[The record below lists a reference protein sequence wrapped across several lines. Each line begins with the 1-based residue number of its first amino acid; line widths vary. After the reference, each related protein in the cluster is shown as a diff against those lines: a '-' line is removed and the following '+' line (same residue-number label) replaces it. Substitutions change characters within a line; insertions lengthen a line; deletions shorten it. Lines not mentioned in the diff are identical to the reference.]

1 MSNRKLTVTRAGVLR
16 FVLCLASAFLLWL
29 FVMYTESP
37 EYDRQ
42 YDGIR
47 VEVRNADV
55 RYDYDL
61 VYPKSISASFRG
73 TNVALAGCSSDDI
86 TAVIYLDGGAFTGTK
101 AFVVEYEFKNDVKL
115 KALEEKRIEVE
126 CRPADLESV
135 PVNNV
140 PVALSG
146 LEGTGIDKENIDISS
161 LNVLAWARAEDV
173 GFLADASA
181 LKATATFSS
190 DSITKML
197 ETAEGEAITFSVSV
211 TFEADSGILYKPTE
225 GNGEVCVTVTYTA
238 PTLAEQESTS
248 GVESDS
254 ADNAA

>member
-1 MSNRKLTVTRAGVLR
+1 MSNRKLSVTRSGVLR

-42 YDGIR
+42 YDDIR
-47 VEVRNADV
+47 VEIRNADLP
-55 RYDYDL
+55 YDYDL
-61 VYPKSISASFRG
+61 IYPKSISASFRG
-73 TNVALAGCSSDDI
+73 TNLALADCDSEDI
-86 TAVIYLDGGAFTGTK
+86 TAVVYLDGGFFTGVK
-101 AFVVEYEFKNDVKL
+101 AFVVEYEFKNGVRL

-135 PVNNV
+135 PVNDV
-140 PVALSG
+140 PVSLSG
-146 LEGTGIDKENIDISS
+146 LEGTGIDKANIDVSS
-161 LNVLAWARAEDV
+161 LNVFAWVRTEDIS
-173 GFLADASA
+173 FLSDASA

-211 TFEADSGILYKPTE
+211 AFEADSGILYKTAE
-225 GNGEVCVTVTYTA
+225 GNGEVAVTVTYTA
-238 PTLAEQESTS
+238 PAASETESGEQ
-248 GVESDS
+248 
-254 ADNAA
+254 DNAG